1 MRPPHGQRLLFETP
15 NLYNALKFN
24 PVYAANHAK
33 TRLWHSGFIYLCHIC
48 TINKT
53 HVESEQLLRNCNCDT
68 FFMSFL
74 KSRNLTPPSYSATPL
89 LRPNFSDPLVAVL
102 RAHLHYALFFLTTF
116 FLWERR
122 SSKMPKRKNTF
133 KDIPPA
139 ESKKG
144 KFDSVKFRKME
155 RRS

>member
-1 MRPPHGQRLLFETP
+1 MPKHGCGIQVSFTCVTYVLLS
-15 NLYNALKFN
+15 K
-24 PVYAANHAK
+24 
-33 TRLWHSGFIYLCHIC
+33 
-48 TINKT
+48 

-116 FLWERR
+116 SLRERR